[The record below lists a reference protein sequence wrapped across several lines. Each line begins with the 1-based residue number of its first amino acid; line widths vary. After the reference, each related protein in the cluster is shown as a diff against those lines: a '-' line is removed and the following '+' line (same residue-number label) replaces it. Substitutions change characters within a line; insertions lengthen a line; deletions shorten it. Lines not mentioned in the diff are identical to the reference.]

1 MGAFR
6 PCCNTQYKLE
16 HEGKRVD
23 MRDGETFE
31 SVLNGP
37 AMQTVRQ
44 EMLDGKRPEVCKP
57 CYDVEDLGVKSY
69 RQNYIENFS
78 I

>member
-1 MGAFR
+1 MDTCNYIMGAFR

-23 MRDGETFE
+23 MRDGETLT
-31 SVLNGP
+31 VLNGL

-44 EMLDGKRPEVCKP
+44 QMLDGKRPRMQV
-57 CYDVEDLGVKSY
+57 LL
-69 RQNYIENFS
+69 
-78 I
+78 